1 MTPLIY
7 LQITIGFM
15 IETFVLGFLYV
26 KVGERERERERET
39 ERERQRT
46 DWGGEKDK
54 LCCLLKLK
62 YVKVYP
68 ILISVPAVRNVD
80 VASADF
86 T

>member
-39 ERERQRT
+39 ERERDREGEREREREREGEREALFTRT
-46 DWGGEKDK
+46 PKKGKGG
-54 LCCLLKLK
+54 
-62 YVKVYP
+62 
-68 ILISVPAVRNVD
+68 
-80 VASADF
+80 
-86 T
+86 